1 MPSFFIPLS
10 GLSAD
15 SVALNTIGNNLANL
29 NTTAF
34 KEQTTAFETLF
45 YQQLGTNGSGDRLQE
60 GVGTQVQTTDTNF
73 NQGSITPDGIDPHL
87 AISGN
92 GYFVVQQGGVQNLT
106 RAGNF
111 QLDNQGNL
119 ITANGESVMGY
130 AAAGG
135 VVGAGGSLSALKL
148 PVGSTMPA
156 AATQNFDLAT
166 NLNASAPVGTVFSTS
181 VEVYD
186 SLGQGHLLTANFTKS
201 ATQNQWTYALTL
213 PTGDATG
220 ATANT
225 TGTLVFDTSGV
236 LTSPAANGA
245 NVSFATLA
253 DGAADLSFNF
263 NLYDSTKTPY
273 LTQTTAASQ
282 TNANNQDGY
291 VAGTYQKF
299 SADENGVLTASFTNG
314 QKIAIGQ
321 VAIASVANSEG
332 LLAIGHNDYQTT
344 SASGQ
349 LNAGVALTGSR
360 GSVTGDALE
369 LSNVDI
375 STEFANLIVAQRAFE
390 ANTKTVTTFDTVTQ
404 DTIAMIR

>member
-1 MPSFFIPLS
+1 MPSFSIPLS

-34 KEQTTAFETLF
+34 KEQTSAFETLF

-73 NQGSITPDGIDPHL
+73 TQGSITPDGIDPHL

-92 GYFVVQQGGVQNLT
+92 GYFVVQQGGVQSLT

-130 AAAGG
+130 AATGG
-135 VVGAGGSLSALKL
+135 VVGAGGSLTALQL
-148 PVGSTMPA
+148 PVGTTMPA

-166 NLNASAPVGTVFSTS
+166 NLNAAAPAGTVFSTS

-186 SLGQGHLLTANFTKS
+186 SLGQGHLMTANFTKS

-213 PTGDATG
+213 PAGDATG
-220 ATANT
+220 TVANN
-225 TGTLVFDTSGV
+225 TGTLTFNTSGV
-236 LTSPAANGA
+236 LTTPAANGPNA
-245 NVSFATLA
+245 TFATLA
-253 DGAADLSFNF
+253 DGAANLSFNF
-263 NLYDSTKTPY
+263 NLYDGTNTPY
-273 LTQTTAASQ
+273 ITQTTAASQ

-291 VAGTYQKF
+291 VAGTYQGF

-314 QKIAIGQ
+314 QKFAVGQ
-321 VAIASVANSEG
+321 VAIGSVANSEG
-332 LLAIGHNDYQTT
+332 LVAIGGNNYQTT
-344 SASGQ
+344 AASGQ